1 MIIPANAR
9 ITVIPTLLK
18 EASTPFALLY
28 ASTENNWSNV
38 EPPTTICAFCKPTNA
53 IKRPIPTLTAD
64 FRFIGI
70 ALKIASRTF
79 VREIKE
85 KTNIYST
92 LITSLTMAYNRS
104 KQVSRIY
111 LNKKLFEINSINKN
125 EFTFYSKIQKQRIE
139 QVWIIVINNALDELI
154 KIEDYENR
162 SLNIFL
168 FEENDDVV
176 IKFKDSAGGIN
187 QNIIENIFEP
197 FVSSKEHSGMGVG
210 LNIAKRIVDE
220 QDGLIK
226 AYNEDDGAVFEI
238 RLKSY
243 EEE

>member
-1 MIIPANAR
+1 MAA
-9 ITVIPTLLK
+9 
-18 EASTPFALLY
+18 
-28 ASTENNWSNV
+28 
-38 EPPTTICAFCKPTNA
+38 
-53 IKRPIPTLTAD
+53 
-64 FRFIGI
+64 GI
-70 ALKIASRTF
+70 AHEINTPLTYIKGNLELMQYDIFDLPQSQIQERMTEDSEKIKDGINRIANIVESMREMSQSS
-79 VREIKE
+79 REIKE

-92 LITSLTMAYNRS
+92 LNTSLTMAYNRS